1 MSEAI
6 CNTVDDVCQLLPQRP
21 PILML
26 DSFEYI
32 DDRTCRGTV
41 ELTKGMVFA
50 DEDGTAAQ
58 EAVLEHIAQCAA
70 AFMGYRR
77 RMKGE
82 EVVLGFI
89 GDIKRCTFMN
99 LELHV
104 GDRIESE
111 LQTVSE
117 VGSVLMVS
125 ATARLDNGQTVSRCT
140 MKLASA

>member
-1 MSEAI
+1 
-6 CNTVDDVCQLLPQRP
+6 
-21 PILML
+21 ML

-32 DDRTCRGTV
+32 DDRMCRGTV
-41 ELTKGMVFA
+41 ELTKEMVFA
-50 DEDGTAAQ
+50 DEDGTVAQ
-58 EAVLEHIAQCAA
+58 EAVLEHLAQCAA

-77 RMKGE
+77 KIKGE

-89 GDIKRCTFMN
+89 GDTKRCTFQDV
-99 LELHV
+99 ELHV

-111 LQTVSE
+111 LKTVSE

-125 ATARLDNGQTVSRCT
+125 ATARTDDGHTAVACT